1 MKVLKFGGS
10 SMLEGFE
17 NVKKI
22 SVETSEIDGS
32 VMVVVSAFKGVTDT
46 LLRLGRMAEQGEG
59 GQMEELFDRLKTM
72 HFDLLKRWVQSS
84 DEQVPAIKIVEGY
97 FRELEERLD
106 GCRKIQVLPEKI
118 KDIILSFGEKI
129 SAVVLTAS
137 LLSDGKRATKVD
149 AMNLIRTNDKYGN
162 AEVIF
167 ESTNKAI
174 SNYFRNSREGIYVV
188 TGFIGS
194 APDGSITTLGRGGS
208 DYTAAIF
215 AAALNA
221 EEIQLWKET
230 DGVLSADPKKVNGV
244 KSVPHLTQEEMRALA
259 VAGAKIVHPPAVRPA
274 EKKNIPIKVFNTFNP
289 SHPGTLI
296 DHEKNGESLV
306 KVVSSL
312 NHVSIITI
320 SGSAIHEGAGVDQR
334 VATSTAKAG
343 ANVLMKSQANED
355 SICFVVSTEQE
366 ARAVEELSK
375 TFASEIKDDA
385 VLIESESD
393 HAILAVVGEG
403 MKDRAGVSARL
414 FTTLAKSGV
423 SAHMIAQDAH
433 ELCISVAVPQSDL
446 SKALQVVHDRFVLD
460 RKIINLYLVGPGRVG
475 KEILKRI
482 QEQKGPHL
490 ERNGVEFRLAG
501 VINSSRMLIAGNGG
515 IHLEAWEQELKEG
528 EEADLQEFVRRIVEN
543 NLPHS
548 IMVDCTASDSPVS
561 FYPRVLEKSV
571 AVVTPNK
578 RALSG
583 PTDQYREI
591 KKAAKSGNTI
601 MGYETNVGAALPV
614 IGPLRDAIEGGDE
627 VIRIDGMLSGTLGYI
642 FSVFDGT
649 KPFSEVVREAYEKGY
664 TEPNPADDLNLSDV
678 ARKIVIL
685 ARETGAILEREEV
698 EINSILP
705 DACLQAKNVEE
716 FFAELKKVDD
726 HFLGLHRTAK
736 QEGKR
741 LRVIERFEN
750 GKASIRLMMVG
761 PEHPAFHLEGSKNL
775 VAYTTRDYEGNTWEV
790 RGAGAGIGVTANGVI
805 ADIMKAAK
813 QS

>member
-1 MKVLKFGGS
+1 
-10 SMLEGFE
+10 MLEGFE

-22 SVETSEIDGS
+22 CAETAERDGS
-32 VMVVVSAFKGVTDT
+32 VLVVVSAFKNVTNALT
-46 LLRLGRMAEQGEG
+46 RLGEMAEQGEDE
-59 GQMEELFDRLKTM
+59 QLRKSFNRLKED
-72 HFDLLKRWVQSS
+72 HFELI
-84 DEQVPAIKIVEGY
+84 EQRITNSEERDPVKKIVQGY
-97 FRELEERLD
+97 FQELEDLLD
-106 GCRKIQVLPEKI
+106 GCRKIRVLPPKI
-118 KDIILSFGEKI
+118 HDALKSFGERI
-129 SAVVLTAS
+129 SALVLTAS
-137 LLSDGKRATKVD
+137 LLSDGQQAMKVD
-149 AMNLIRTNDKYGN
+149 AISLVRTDENYGN
-162 AEVIF
+162 ASVDFETTNRSITEYFQNLKERIF
-167 ESTNKAI
+167 I
-174 SNYFRNSREGIYVV
+174 V

-194 APDGSITTLGRGGS
+194 VPDGSITTLGRGAS

-215 AAALNA
+215 AAALGA

-230 DGVLSADPKKVNGV
+230 DGVLSADPKNVNGV
-244 KSVPHLTQEEMRALA
+244 KTVPHLTREEMRALA

-274 EKKNIPIKVFNTFNP
+274 EKRNIPIRVFNTFNP

-306 KVVSSL
+306 KVLSSL
-312 NHVSIITI
+312 NNVTIITI

-355 SICFVVSTEQE
+355 SICFVVSTEQ
-366 ARAVEELSK
+366 ADRAVEELSK
-375 TFASEIKDDA
+375 TFADEIKDDS
-385 VLIESESD
+385 VSIESEPD

-433 ELCISVAVPQSDL
+433 ELCISVAIPQADL
-446 SKALQVVHDRFVLD
+446 KKALQVVHDRFILD
-460 RKIINLYLVGPGRVG
+460 RKIVNLYLVGPGRVG
-475 KEILKRI
+475 REILKRI
-482 QEQKGPHL
+482 QDQKIPHL

-501 VINSSRMLIAGNGG
+501 VINSARMLITGNGG
-515 IHLEAWEQELKEG
+515 IPLEEWEQQLNEA
-528 EEADLQEFVRRIVEN
+528 EEADLKKFIDRIVEN

-548 IMVDCTASDSPVS
+548 IMVDCTASNAPVG
-561 FYPRVLEKSV
+561 FYTSLLEKSV
-571 AVVTPNK
+571 ALVTPNK

-583 PTDQYREI
+583 PMDQYRAI
-591 KKAAKSGNTI
+591 KKAAKTGNTVI
-601 MGYETNVGAALPV
+601 GYETNVGAALPV

-627 VIRIDGMLSGTLGYI
+627 VLRIDGMLSGTLGYI

-649 KPFSEVVREAYEKGY
+649 KPFSEVVREAFEKGY

-678 ARKIVIL
+678 VRKIVIL
-685 ARETGAILEREEV
+685 ARETGAALEREEV
-698 EINSILP
+698 VVDPILSE
-705 DACLQAKNVEE
+705 ACLRAKNVEE
-716 FFAELKKVDD
+716 FFAELKKMDT
-726 HFLGLHRTAK
+726 HFLELYRMAQ

-750 GKASIRLMMVG
+750 GKASIRLMMVDA
-761 PEHPAFHLEGSKNL
+761 EHPAYHLEGSKNL